1 MSNLN
6 TILNKL
12 GKIEELHE
20 TKLGKHEINLALIDD
35 FTKEANNTIKIG
47 DLLKKESNLFNDKI
61 QNYRKLEKELENQK
75 KLIESEIKNIDTKVQ
90 DVNSGYVR
98 VSKLYDTIVNKAS
111 DLGFD
116 YPKNIDTIFKSIEDL
131 KNYTKS
137 IDAKNVK
144 L

>member
-6 TILNKL
+6 NILNKL
-12 GKIEELHE
+12 GKIEAIHE
-20 TKLGKHEINLALIDD
+20 TNLGKHEVNLALIDD
-35 FTKEANNTIKIG
+35 FTKEANNTITKG
-47 DLLKKESNLFNDKI
+47 DLLKKESKSAEDKI

-75 KLIESEIKNIDTKVQ
+75 KSIESEIKSIDVRVQ
-90 DVNSGYVR
+90 DINAGYNK
-98 VSKLYDTIVNKAS
+98 VSKLYDSIVNKAS

-131 KNYTKS
+131 KNFTKS
-137 IDAKNVK
+137 FDAKNFK

>member
-12 GKIEELHE
+12 GKIEAIHE
-20 TKLGKHEINLALIDD
+20 TNLGKHEVNLALIDD
-35 FTKEANNTIKIG
+35 FTKEANNTITKG
-47 DLLKKESNLFNDKI
+47 DLLKKESKLTQDKI

-75 KLIESEIKNIDTKVQ
+75 KLIESEIKTIDSRVQ
-90 DVNSGYVR
+90 DINAGYIK

-111 DLGFD
+111 DLGFE

>member
-20 TKLGKHEINLALIDD
+20 TNLGKHEVNLALIDD

-47 DLLKKESNLFNDKI
+47 DLLKKESKSTEDKI